1 MPGKGKILT
10 QLSTFWF
17 KLLENVVPNHLIS
30 TNVNDFPVLHKYRD
44 QLEGRSMIVRKLKI
58 LPVEAIVRGYISGTA
73 VVCDFISLSKTNQ
86 VQR

>member
-1 MPGKGKILT
+1 M
-10 QLSTFWF
+10 
-17 KLLENVVPNHLIS
+17 PNHLIS